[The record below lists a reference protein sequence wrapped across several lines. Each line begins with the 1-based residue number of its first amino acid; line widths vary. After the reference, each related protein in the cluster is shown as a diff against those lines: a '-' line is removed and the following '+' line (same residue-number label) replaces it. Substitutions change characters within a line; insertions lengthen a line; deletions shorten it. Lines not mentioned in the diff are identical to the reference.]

1 MTKVPVSLDTL
12 RELEDYERRLTALER
27 RDAGG
32 TFVVELFDSDVCHFD
47 QPWSVGWRV
56 KAGTRLFVTNDNGFV
71 RWSGQIEWYGGFTP
85 PTGTDNIDVFFNG
98 DPLNQAT
105 SWGAGSGI
113 PVEVQ
118 SAEFVAC
125 MLDSHEADGSN
136 PHVLQVYAN
145 NDAMFNAN
153 GGIYNTSDAQI
164 AISNGS
170 GDAMP
175 DGYIVDLGNMA
186 YWNFLPP
193 GAT

>member
-32 TFVVELFDSDVCHFD
+32 TFVVELFDSDVCHID
-47 QPWSVGWRV
+47 EPWSAGWRV
-56 KAGTRLFVTNDNGFV
+56 KSGTRLFAINDNGFV

-85 PTGTDNIDVFFNG
+85 PAGFENLDVFF
-98 DPLNQAT
+98 DRDVFNQPT
-105 SWGAGSGI
+105 SWRSGRGI
-113 PVEVQ
+113 PKEVQ
-118 SAEFVAC
+118 SVEFVAC
-125 MLDSHEADGSN
+125 MLTSHEADGSN

-145 NDAMFNAN
+145 GYAMFNAN

-164 AISNGS
+164 AFSNGV

-186 YWNFLPP
+186 YWNVLPP